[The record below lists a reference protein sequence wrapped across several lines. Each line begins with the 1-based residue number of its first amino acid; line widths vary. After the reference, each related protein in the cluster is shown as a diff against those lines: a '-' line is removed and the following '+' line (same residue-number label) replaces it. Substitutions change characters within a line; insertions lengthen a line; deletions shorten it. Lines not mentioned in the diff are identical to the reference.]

1 MTVIWFVIW
10 LIANNIGDH
19 EPLTFDPLNVW
30 AATLILAIALDINR
44 PQVMSRRGKYR
55 LGLVV
60 LRGLRRQSARCLG
73 RRRRRFPKNRNL
85 QRV

>member
-44 PQVMSRRGKYR
+44 PRVMSRRGK
-55 LGLVV
+55 
-60 LRGLRRQSARCLG
+60 
-73 RRRRRFPKNRNL
+73 
-85 QRV
+85 